1 MAQIL
6 GAFSENLNFNYLH
19 IEVQDID
26 EKNMTLIWNQNNSET
41 VFWDL
46 HFIKKLL
53 FTIALCHIMVTWR
66 TMASVKSQEL
76 YSFLGYR

>member
-26 EKNMTLIWNQNNSET
+26 EKNMTLI
-41 VFWDL
+41 
-46 HFIKKLL
+46 
-53 FTIALCHIMVTWR
+53 
-66 TMASVKSQEL
+66 
-76 YSFLGYR
+76 